1 MGKRTYETDIVA
13 MALLY
18 VNECDGTGLLLY
30 DKIIEFDNIINENL
44 DEMNSSCGIGIRMEN
59 DNDNRLYFIA
69 KDEYGN
75 RYAIINPNANLKKA
89 KEWHLGTLPLDV
101 IIASQK
107 SNALSVIGLELE
119 NGHFKKK
126 QNKVKKKTLNR
137 N

>member
-1 MGKRTYETDIVA
+1 MGKRTYESDVVT

-18 VNECDGTGLLLY
+18 VNECDETGLLLY

-44 DEMNSSCGIGIRMEN
+44 DEMNSSCRIGIRMEN
-59 DNDNRLYFIA
+59 DNDNRLYFIE
-69 KDEYGN
+69 KDEDGN
-75 RYAIINPNANLKKA
+75 RYAIINPNVNIEKA
-89 KEWHLGTLPLDV
+89 KELHLGTLPLDV
-101 IIASQK
+101 IVASQK
-107 SNALSVIGLELE
+107 PYALSVIGLELE